1 MLRKLILAG
10 AGAAA
15 LTIGVGVGAG
25 TTAGPGDLGQ
35 TRGDADQM
43 TAREEFHQTYRISR
57 DGTVRV
63 RGIAGP
69 VTVQTTDG
77 GDTAEVHILRMAA
90 TERELRC
97 YRTEVSS
104 SGGDLSIEHVQLRE
118 RGCDSIRSRQ
128 EVRLTVP
135 RSVDL
140 DFSTV
145 AGAVDIA
152 PTDGR
157 VRLDSIAGA
166 TTLASVREADID
178 AIAGSLSI
186 GLAPGN
192 QDVRISSVVGPVEVS
207 IGEGVNTDLSFDSV
221 IGSVR
226 SLAPGI
232 AIRENDGSYR
242 ARAGS
247 GGGRVSLSA
256 VVGAVRLRRP

>member
-1 MLRKLILAG
+1 MIGKFLLAG

-15 LTIGVGVGAG
+15 LLA
-25 TTAGPGDLGQ
+25 TTAATGSIDNVGQ
-35 TRGDADQM
+35 TRGDAEDM
-43 TAREEFHQTYRISR
+43 TAREEIHRSYRISP

-69 VTVQTTDG
+69 VSVETTDG
-77 GDTAEVHILRMAA
+77 GDTAEVHIVRMAA

-104 SGGDLSIEHVQLRE
+104 TPERLTIEHVQDERE
-118 RGCDSIRSRQ
+118 PGCRSIRSRQ
-128 EVRLTVP
+128 EVRLRVP

-145 AGAVDIA
+145 AGAVDVA

-166 TTLASVREADID
+166 TALASVREAEID
-178 AIAGSLSI
+178 AIAGNLSI
-186 GLAPGN
+186 GLAPN
-192 QDVRISSVVGPVEVS
+192 SRDVRISSVVGPVEL
-207 IGEGVNTDLSFDSV
+207 ELAPGVNADMRFDSV
-221 IGSVR
+221 IGSVL
-226 SLAPGI
+226 SLASDV
-232 AIRENDGSYR
+232 ELDESDGTYR
-242 ARAGS
+242 ARVGS

-256 VVGAVRLRRP
+256 VVGSVRLRRP